1 MQPWCAP
8 ISHHSLA
15 HLAGIHPHVNSQT
28 LLAIVLFC
36 LCFPDQAL
44 ARSSAAIA
52 EARRLAH
59 PLSLAVTL
67 GVGAILLS
75 LVGDDAALGERADQ
89 LVAMA
94 TEQGFLQWRAH
105 GTILRGWVKVKN
117 GDVTEGT
124 SLLRSGS
131 SAYRSTGAEIWMPH
145 FIALLARACEIA
157 GQVEGGLTLSLL
169 DDAFQVVER
178 TGERWLEA
186 ELNRRKG
193 QLLLWQGI
201 PRPPRNCIA
210 KL

>member
-1 MQPWCAP
+1 M
-8 ISHHSLA
+8 
-15 HLAGIHPHVNSQT
+15 V
-28 LLAIVLFC
+28 
-36 LCFPDQAL
+36 
-44 ARSSAAIA
+44 
-52 EARRLAH
+52 
-59 PLSLAVTL
+59 
-67 GVGAILLS
+67 
-75 LVGDDAALGERADQ
+75 
-89 LVAMA
+89 
-94 TEQGFLQWRAH
+94 AH

-157 GQVEGGLTLSLL
+157 GQVEEGLTLL

-186 ELNRRKG
+186 ELTGTKAGCCCGR
-193 QLLLWQGI
+193 GI